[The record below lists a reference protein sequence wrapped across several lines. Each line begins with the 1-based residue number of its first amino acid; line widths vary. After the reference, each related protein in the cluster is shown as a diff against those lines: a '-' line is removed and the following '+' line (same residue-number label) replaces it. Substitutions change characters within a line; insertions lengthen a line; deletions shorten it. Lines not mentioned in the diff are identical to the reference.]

1 MTHVRVSG
9 VRGLSCLYSSAQSFE
24 YLNCWNA
31 GHGVDGSGEGRNQ
44 RSDNEDIVL
53 NGIAEDPSV
62 STKGIARQ
70 EDIGKS
76 TVHSILKKRKFHPY
90 YVSCVQTLEPR
101 DYDAR
106 VNLCRQILSKVNED
120 AEFFD
125 QILWSDKSS
134 VKRGIP

>member
-1 MTHVRVSG
+1 MSMHLLYFIGRDTLTCVTLTIVS
-9 VRGLSCLYSSAQSFE
+9 LFECFE
-24 YLNCWNA
+24 YLKCWNA
-31 GHGVDGSGEGRNQ
+31 GHGVGGSGEGRNQ

-62 STKGIARQ
+62 STKGIAIR

-76 TVHSILKKRKFHPY
+76 TVHSILKKHKFHLY

-106 VNLCRQILSKVNED
+106 VNLV
-120 AEFFD
+120 
-125 QILWSDKSS
+125 
-134 VKRGIP
+134 